1 MIYGLWYVG
10 RRQLYITY
18 IIYSAIITTK
28 DLFFS
33 VVANVICPLAL
44 MMATSSVG
52 ESCCTSSFCKLIEQ
66 GDDVLISQITWLVIL
81 LTFIFMVLIN
91 TVVFKCRKVPEA
103 KKASGNAYSVDVGDF
118 IESAPAQ
125 HRLSITRC
133 FIKKRCD
140 S

>member
-1 MIYGLWYVG
+1 MVYVG
-10 RRQLYITY
+10 RMQLYITY

-103 KKASGNAYSVDVGDF
+103 KKSIRQRILCRCRRFLRIRASTT
-118 IESAPAQ
+118 SAFDNKMFHQ
-125 HRLSITRC
+125 
-133 FIKKRCD
+133 
-140 S
+140 